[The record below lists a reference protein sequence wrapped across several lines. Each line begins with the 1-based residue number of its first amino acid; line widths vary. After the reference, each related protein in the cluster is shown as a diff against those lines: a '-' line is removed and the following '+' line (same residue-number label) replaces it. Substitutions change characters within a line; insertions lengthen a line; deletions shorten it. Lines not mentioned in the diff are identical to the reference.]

1 MNATIKAKRTNPTTP
16 ITDFKFTYQ
25 RGADVQAT
33 WRRFGWVP
41 PSESRPP
48 LTLTEAMEFDSWE
61 PMRRV
66 K

>member
-1 MNATIKAKRTNPTTP
+1 MEKIKARRVEPSVP
-16 ITDFKFTYQ
+16 VTDIRFSYQ

-33 WRRFGWVP
+33 WRKFGWVP
-41 PSESRPP
+41 PSESKTPP
-48 LTLTEAMEFDSWE
+48 VIVERMEQHDWDH